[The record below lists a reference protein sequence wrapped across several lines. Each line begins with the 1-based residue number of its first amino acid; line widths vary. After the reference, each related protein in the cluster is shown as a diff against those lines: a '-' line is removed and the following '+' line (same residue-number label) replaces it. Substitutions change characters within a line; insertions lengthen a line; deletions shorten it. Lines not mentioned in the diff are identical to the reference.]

1 MQTKTSVF
9 KIHQMEGKLV
19 FSKEDLHFTEKIAD
33 LGCHWSEVLL
43 DLKSVTSCG
52 IRENVVLHMM

>member
-1 MQTKTSVF
+1 MQTKNSVF
-9 KIHQMEGKLV
+9 KIYQMEGKLV
-19 FSKEDLHFTEKIAD
+19 FSKEYLHFTGKITD
-33 LGCHWSEVLL
+33 LGCHWSEGLL

>member
-1 MQTKTSVF
+1 
-9 KIHQMEGKLV
+9 MEGKLV
-19 FSKEDLHFTEKIAD
+19 FSKEYLHFTGKITD
-33 LGCHWSEVLL
+33 LGCHWSEGLL